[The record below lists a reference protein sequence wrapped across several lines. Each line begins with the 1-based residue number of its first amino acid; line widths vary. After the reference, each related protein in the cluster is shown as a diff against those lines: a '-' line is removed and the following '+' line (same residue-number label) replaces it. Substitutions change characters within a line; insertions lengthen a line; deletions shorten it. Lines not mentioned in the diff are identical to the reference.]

1 MLHPKLRLRLTSY
14 NTQLRDAITL
24 QLGNLETGHSA
35 EIDMLHWVKRTALEL
50 IGQGGLGYS
59 FGRLDSESA
68 NNYSDAVR
76 NFAYVYTKSLV
87 INDN

>member
-1 MLHPKLRLRLTSY
+1 MQHF
-14 NTQLRDAITL
+14 QLRDAVTL
-24 QLGNLETGHSA
+24 QLGDLEIGHSA

-76 NFAYVYTKSLV
+76 NFAYIYTNSLV
-87 INDN
+87 VNDN